1 MTTVSPT
8 QPSDHDEA
16 GKQMTATTERPATA
30 PAEPAPAARPAKFRR
45 RGESSP
51 LASALSHG
59 ALVVASLIALFP
71 VLYIGF
77 ISLGPD
83 KMDYLHPG
91 AIFDKATL
99 SNYSKVLFDTD
110 FFTWFG
116 NSVIVAGGTTV
127 FGVLVAATTGYAVSR
142 MRFAGHRQLM
152 WTLLVT
158 QMFPIAVLIVP
169 MYTILSEL
177 QLLDGYLGLIM
188 VYSATTVPYCAWL
201 LKGYFDTIP
210 VEIDEA
216 GRVDGLS
223 PFGTFWRLIIPL
235 ARPGLAVAAFYSF
248 LTAWAEVAYASTFM
262 LSSGKYTLAVG
273 LQTFISQY
281 ESQWNLMAA
290 TSVLIAIPAALV
302 FYLVQRHLVAGLT
315 AGAAKS

>member
-1 MTTVSPT
+1 
-8 QPSDHDEA
+8 
-16 GKQMTATTERPATA
+16 MTATIEEAVNT
-30 PAEPAPAARPAKFRR
+30 PAPKASSPGRPKKVRR

-51 LASALSHG
+51 LVKALSHA
-59 ALVVASLIALFP
+59 ALVLASLIALFP

-91 AIFDKATL
+91 QILSKVTF
-99 SNYSKVLFDTD
+99 SNYTKVLFDTD
-110 FFTWFG
+110 FGTWFL

-177 QLLDGYLGLIM
+177 KLLDGYLGLIM

-223 PFGTFWRLIIPL
+223 PFGTFWRLVIPL

-248 LTAWAEVAYASTFM
+248 LTAWAEVAFASTFM

-290 TSVLIAIPAALV
+290 TSVLIALPAALV
-302 FYLVQRHLVAGLT
+302 FYLVQRHLVTGLT